1 MKVDVIP
8 ISDKPSI
15 LGLLSQGGL
24 YTGTGS
30 HLRAP
35 SKRTNKAVVLY
46 PTVGL
51 TDDPGDTYIYV
62 GMRIPGQ
69 PGATSRRQQLSVTEY

>member
-8 ISDKPSI
+8 ISDKLSI

-24 YTGTGS
+24 FTGTGS
-30 HLRAP
+30 HLRAL
-35 SKRTNKAVVLY
+35 SKRTNEAVVLY

-51 TDDPGDTYIYV
+51 TDDPGDTYNLC
-62 GMRIPGQ
+62 GGENTGPTRGGFQ
-69 PGATSRRQQLSVTEY
+69 ETAAKCH

>member
-8 ISDKPSI
+8 ISDKLSI

-24 YTGTGS
+24 ATGNGS
-30 HLRAP
+30 HLRAL

-51 TDDPGDTYIYV
+51 TEDPGDTYIYV
-62 GMRIPGQ
+62 AERIPGQ
-69 PGATSRRQQLSVTEY
+69 PGAASRRQQLRVTEY